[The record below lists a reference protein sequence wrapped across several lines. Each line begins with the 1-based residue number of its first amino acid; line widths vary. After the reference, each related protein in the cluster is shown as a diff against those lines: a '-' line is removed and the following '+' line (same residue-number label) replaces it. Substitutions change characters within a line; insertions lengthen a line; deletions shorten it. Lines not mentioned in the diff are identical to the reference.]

1 MGTWDKGQE
10 EGLQAHTL
18 LGSFISSITSYE
30 KIQTNFLANP
40 REPEEEGKVWVSES
54 GVKFSVTGLQHF

>member
-1 MGTWDKGQE
+1 MMGTWDKGQE

-30 KIQTNFLANP
+30 KIQTDFLANP
-40 REPEEEGKVWVSES
+40 REPEEEGKV
-54 GVKFSVTGLQHF
+54 